1 MLSRYLLHR
10 GYFPF
15 KIGEFSV
22 NLRKMTLFQ
31 FRNCHTTLS
40 STKHII
46 FWYHTILRNRILYT
60 ASILLDVFNERRG
73 YRKMVNKKRKEMSR
87 PWHYFL
93 SPKLFMRKKFRAF
106 YIMKYPTIIN
116 HRIICGKSFT
126 IYRKNPWNLK
136 KTKKTSHPWHNIY
149 L

>member
-73 YRKMVNKKRKEMSR
+73 YRKMVKKNKKNVTSVTL
-87 PWHYFL
+87 L
-93 SPKLFMRKKFRAF
+93 SKPKVIHEKKVPSIL
-106 YIMKYPTIIN
+106 YHEISYN
-116 HRIICGKSFT
+116 
-126 IYRKNPWNLK
+126 N
-136 KTKKTSHPWHNIY
+136 
-149 L
+149 